1 MISHDWGWEPCTI
14 RDIKSYRPENSS
26 ICSGQVLTC
35 PYPVQKARLVVREMA
50 DLLAQDLVDKMLVTD
65 QIVLTIGYDR
75 ESLTNPESRQAYSG
89 PVTRDAYGR
98 EIPKHTHPL
107 LKPYIWF
114 CSLNSVISAIGAV

>member
-1 MISHDWGWEPCTI
+1 

-98 EIPKHTHPL
+98 EIPKHAHGTENLGGHTASESR
-107 LKPYIWF
+107 I
-114 CSLNSVISAIGAV
+114 